1 MASMQDIADRL
12 GVSKGTVSLVLSG
25 KSKNRVGEELR
36 KKVISTAESMDY
48 HVNEVAR
55 SLRTGKTNTVGVIVT
70 DISNEFFGKLSYCIQ
85 ERAKKFGYL
94 VLIANSNESDEEME
108 KVTGILVQ
116 KKVDGIIAVPTENC
130 KNSLQKIV
138 DSNIPL
144 VQVDRYVDGIKASFV
159 GVNNY
164 GSSSSGVEKLIN
176 TGCRKIGLINYD
188 LNLSALNER
197 RIGYIDIMKEHGLL
211 DKSLIRNIDYNK
223 QEEDIEEAL
232 DYFFKERKDLDAVYF
247 TSRRVFLTGMK
258 NISKRK
264 IAVPKGFR
272 FLCFDEIEFL
282 LSEGYEIVYV
292 EQPISK
298 IGTKALDLVMDG
310 INGDSTTGNFL
321 FDATFNVL

>member
-1 MASMQDIADRL
+1 MQDIADRL

-138 DSNIPL
+138 DSHIPL
-144 VQVDRYVDGIKASFV
+144 VQVDR
-159 GVNNY
+159 
-164 GSSSSGVEKLIN
+164 
-176 TGCRKIGLINYD
+176 
-188 LNLSALNER
+188 
-197 RIGYIDIMKEHGLL
+197 
-211 DKSLIRNIDYNK
+211 
-223 QEEDIEEAL
+223 
-232 DYFFKERKDLDAVYF
+232 
-247 TSRRVFLTGMK
+247 
-258 NISKRK
+258 
-264 IAVPKGFR
+264 
-272 FLCFDEIEFL
+272 
-282 LSEGYEIVYV
+282 
-292 EQPISK
+292 
-298 IGTKALDLVMDG
+298 
-310 INGDSTTGNFL
+310 
-321 FDATFNVL
+321 

>member
-1 MASMQDIADRL
+1 MASMQDIADKL

-25 KSKNRVGEELR
+25 KSKNRVSEELR
-36 KKVISTAESMDY
+36 KKVISTAEAMDY

-55 SLRTGKTNTVGVIVT
+55 SLRTGRTNTIGVIVT

-85 ERAKKFGYL
+85 EQAKKFGYL
-94 VLIANSNESDEEME
+94 VLFANSNENDDEME
-108 KVTGILVQ
+108 KLVGNLIQ

-130 KNSLQKIV
+130 KKSLQKIL

-164 GSSSSGVEKLIN
+164 GSSSAGVENLIKS
-176 TGCRKIGLINYD
+176 GCRKIGLLGYN

-197 RIGYIDIMKEHGLL
+197 RTGYVDIMKANGLL
-211 DKSLIRNIDYNK
+211 EEDLIKDINYNR
-223 QEEDIEEAL
+223 QEEEINEAMRFFL
-232 DYFFKERKDLDAVYF
+232 DERSGLNAIYF

-258 NISKRK
+258 CISKYK
-264 IAVPKGFR
+264 LTIPNSLR

-282 LSEGYEIVYV
+282 LSEGHEIYYI
-292 EQPISK
+292 EQPVSK
-298 IGTKALDLVMDG
+298 IGTKALDLIMDG
-310 INGDSTTGNFL
+310 INGSPTVGTFL
-321 FDATFNVL
+321 FDASFNTL